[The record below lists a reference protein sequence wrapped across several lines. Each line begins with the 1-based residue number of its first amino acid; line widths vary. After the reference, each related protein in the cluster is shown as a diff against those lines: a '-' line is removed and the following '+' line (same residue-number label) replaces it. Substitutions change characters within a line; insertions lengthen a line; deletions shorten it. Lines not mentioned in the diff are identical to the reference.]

1 MKSRLLAGVAAV
13 VLALVGAMMLY
24 GYAQGAEARAVE
36 GLDPV
41 SVLVVATEVPAGT
54 PSEELM
60 PFLTTQSLPATAV
73 GASALED
80 LNASTGKVTAVAL
93 LPGEQLLA
101 ERLIDPAEAT
111 ASSSVDVPEGLQ
123 EVSFTVEPA
132 QAVGGK
138 LAPGDTV
145 GVFISMS
152 PGALEDEPGA
162 DTTQLV
168 LHKVLITS
176 VQRAPVAASGDPEAT
191 PEEQARAEAEAL
203 PSGSLM
209 LTVAV
214 SEEQAT
220 KIVFGNEFERIWLS
234 KEPES
239 ASESPEPLT
248 IQNKDL
254 YR

>member
-13 VLALVGAMMLY
+13 IVALVGAMMLY

-41 SVLVVATEVPAGT
+41 SVLVVATGVPAGT
-54 PSEELM
+54 SSEDLM
-60 PFLTTQSLPATAV
+60 PFLSEESLPATAV
-73 GASALED
+73 SASALKELD
-80 LNASTGKVTAVAL
+80 SSAGKVTAVDL
-93 LPGEQLLA
+93 VPGEQLLS
-101 ERLIDPAEAT
+101 ERLVEPPDAGADG
-111 ASSSVDVPEGLQ
+111 SVDVPEGLQ
-123 EVSFTVEPA
+123 EVSFAIEPA
-132 QAVGGK
+132 KAVGGK

-145 GVFISMS
+145 GVFISMA
-152 PGALEDEPGA
+152 PGALEEEPEA
-162 DTTQLV
+162 ETTQLV

-176 VQRAPVAASGDPEAT
+176 VQRAPSAAAVDPAAT

-203 PSGSLM
+203 PGGSLM

-220 KIVFGNEFERIWLS
+220 RIVFGNEFESIWLS
-234 KEPES
+234 KEPDS
-239 ASESPEPLT
+239 AVESPEPIT
-248 IQNKDL
+248 IHDKVL

>member
-1 MKSRLLAGVAAV
+1 MKSRVLAGVAAV

-41 SVLVVATEVPAGT
+41 PVLVVATEVPAGT

-60 PFLTTQSLPATAV
+60 PFLTTETLPATAV
-73 GASALED
+73 GDSALKD
-80 LNASTGKVTAVAL
+80 LESSDGMVTAVAL
-93 LPGEQLLA
+93 MPGEQLLA
-101 ERLIDPAEAT
+101 ERLVSPDEASLT
-111 ASSSVDVPEGLQ
+111 GSVKAPEGLQ
-123 EVSFTVEPA
+123 EISFTIEPDR
-132 QAVGGK
+132 AVGGK
-138 LAPGDTV
+138 ILPGDTV
-145 GVFISMS
+145 GIFISMA
-152 PGALEDEPGA
+152 PGSLPEDPEA

-168 LHKVLITS
+168 LHKVLVTS
-176 VQRAPVAASGDPEAT
+176 VQRAPVAAAVDPQAT
-191 PEEQARAEAEAL
+191 PEEQAKAEAEAL

-220 KIVFGNEFERIWLS
+220 KIVFANEFESVWLS
-234 KEPES
+234 KEPSS
-239 ASESPEPLT
+239 AVESPEPIT
-248 IQNKDL
+248 IHDKVL